1 LPQLQRLVGNVSV
14 NAVVLGWLA
23 QPVGTPASANAPGVL
38 QLWVHGVKDQAV
50 DVKVWGELK
59 HALVGLRPGAVV
71 LVVTV
76 RRGKSSTRLARR
88 LELAVVV

>member
-23 QPVGTPASANAPGVL
+23 QTVGTPASANAPGVL
-38 QLWVHGVKDQAV
+38 QLWVQGVKDQAEEV
-50 DVKVWGELK
+50 RVWGELK
-59 HALVGLRPGAVV
+59 HALVGLKLGAVV

-76 RRGKSSTRLARR
+76 RRGMAASQVHAS
-88 LELAVVV
+88 